1 MATIICENCG
11 TENPDNVKFCKQCG
25 NKLPITVPA
34 APAQAPPPVSGGQPA
49 AAGVQM
55 EPRYKAL
62 RGIASLLRTI
72 GFVLAIITIG
82 GGFISFSII
91 SNDSLL
97 VALGSLILSV
107 ISGLLTYLFFLVM
120 SELVSVQ
127 LDIEENTRR
136 TAYFLEQRSR

>member
-25 NKLPITVPA
+25 NKLPITVSA
-34 APAQAPPPVSGGQPA
+34 ASTQSPSFLGEQRV

-55 EPRYKAL
+55 ESRYKVL

-72 GFVLAIITIG
+72 GIALATITIVG
-82 GGFISFSII
+82 GVISFIFLSGE
-91 SNDSLL
+91 SLL
-97 VALGSLILSV
+97 VAFGSLILSA
-107 ISGLLTYLFFLVM
+107 ISALLTYLFYTVM

-136 TAYFLEQRSR
+136 TAFLLEQRFR